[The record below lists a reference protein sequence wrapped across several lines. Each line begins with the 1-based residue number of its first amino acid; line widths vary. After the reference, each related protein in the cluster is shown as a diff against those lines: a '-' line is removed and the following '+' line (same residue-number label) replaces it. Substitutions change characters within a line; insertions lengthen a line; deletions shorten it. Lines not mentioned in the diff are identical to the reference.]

1 MAETLY
7 LTKQRQQ
14 ELEEELQFLTTVR
27 RREVAQKIAEARS
40 HGDLSEN
47 ADYDAAKDEQG
58 LLELKISKIGEILAN
73 AQIINPDQFTYD
85 KVRILS
91 KVQIKNLD
99 NGEIFEYDMVS
110 PEESDFEKNKISV
123 TSLVGK
129 ALMVKSVGDK
139 VQIKV
144 PAGILNYE
152 ILKISKID

>member
-1 MAETLY
+1 MSDTLY
-7 LTKQRQQ
+7 LTKQRLQ
-14 ELEEELQFLTTVR
+14 ELEDELQYLTTVR
-27 RREVAQKIAEARS
+27 RREVAQKIADARS

-47 ADYDAAKDEQG
+47 GDYDAAKDEQG
-58 LLELKISKIGEILAN
+58 MLEMKISKIGEILAS
-73 AQIINPDQFTYD
+73 AQVISSDQFSYD
-85 KVRILS
+85 KVHILS

-99 NGEIFEYDMVS
+99 NGEIFEYNMVS

-129 ALMVKSVGDK
+129 ALMGKVVGDK

-152 ILKISKID
+152 ILNISKID